1 MLTKRATIKD
11 IAARVGVSA
20 TVVSQ
25 VLRGVQGSMVSATTR
40 QRILDAA
47 RELGY
52 RPNRQA
58 QALVGGK
65 TYTVA
70 IWKHGLYSP
79 FHSWVIHQCAQCAYA
94 DGYEV
99 IVRDFASVREDA
111 LWVHLSGVDGILA
124 HDCPVHVRMLLQQ
137 YPRARLPIVSMGVF
151 YVTECD
157 HVGIDLYPAAREAMQ
172 HLITA
177 GCRRIAYMTLGP
189 GQSSGE
195 PRYEAYMS
203 VMQETG
209 LQPEFIALYD
219 APRTEARRIL
229 RDYFQAQGLPDGI
242 FCHNDDAAITCLR
255 AVYDMGARV
264 PDDVALVGCD
274 GIEETQYTFPE
285 LSTIVQPI
293 EEMCQQAWGLLKQRL
308 EQPDKEVEA
317 IVLPARF
324 EARGSSLRS
333 EADAREEIHCH
344 DGRYMCAN
352 V

>member
-25 VLRGVQGSMVSATTR
+25 VLRGVQGSMVSTATR
-40 QRILDAA
+40 QRILDTA

-65 TYTVA
+65 TYTIA
-70 IWKHGLYSP
+70 IWKHSLHSP
-79 FHSWVIHQCAQCAYA
+79 FHAWVIHQCAQCAYG

-99 IVRDFASVREDA
+99 IIRDFTSVREDM
-111 LWVHLSGVDGILA
+111 LWVHLSDVDGILA
-124 HDCPVHVRMLLQQ
+124 HECPAHVRMLLQQ
-137 YPRARLPIVSMGVF
+137 YPQARLPVVSMGVF
-151 YVTECD
+151 YVMECD
-157 HVGIDLYPAAREAMQ
+157 YVGIDLYPAAREAMQ
-172 HLITA
+172 HLITV
-177 GCRRIAYMTLGP
+177 GCRRIAYVTLDP

-195 PRYEAYMS
+195 PRYEAYVS
-203 VMQETG
+203 VMRETG
-209 LQPEFIALYD
+209 LQPEFIALYE
-219 APRTEARRIL
+219 APRAEVRRIL
-229 RDYFQAQGLPDGI
+229 RDYFQDQGLPDGI

-255 AVYDMGARV
+255 ALYDLGVRV

-293 EEMCQQAWGLLKQRL
+293 EEMCQQAWRLLKQRL
-308 EQPDKEVEA
+308 EQPEKEVEGV
-317 IVLPARF
+317 ILPARF
-324 EARGSSLRS
+324 VARGSSLRS
-333 EADAREEIHCH
+333 
-344 DGRYMCAN
+344 
-352 V
+352 